1 MRRLWVFLVVCIWG
15 CSAPV
20 SDLRIATGDS
30 GSGLEPHRRIIALF
44 QERNPGIKIQLEA
57 VSGGDYY
64 TRLLTQLA
72 SGQPPDVVHLGDDA
86 MGGFVRRGCLQPLRP
101 VDADLYLPGVLAPGL
116 GGAARSRYAPGLR
129 PPVEPPAYLLPKDF
143 TPLAVY
149 CNRRLFREAGVEMP
163 AEDWT
168 WEDFVA
174 VAAKFRAKQRWGA
187 VVPGPRSGLLEYL
200 VALEGGNWVEFEG
213 PAQERAVQRLQAML
227 LAEGCPYPTE
237 LGSFTGS
244 NQEFERGQAA
254 MKLSGR
260 WPLPQLRKRQDM
272 DLIILPTPRGSRRAN
287 ILYWS
292 GLGVTA
298 QSPRKQLAQEYVA
311 LATGVEGSQ
320 IWSGWGLPAIRSV
333 ASSFGQDRLER
344 VFLEELN
351 WTVPRTYQLDPTW
364 SEFGQA
370 ALIRLHESI
379 LLDPGASPQQ
389 LLAQQSQRLK
399 RERRARQR

>member
-1 MRRLWVFLVVCIWG
+1 
-15 CSAPV
+15 V

-44 QERNPGIKIQLEA
+44 QERHPGLKIQLEA

-86 MGGFVRRGCLQPLRP
+86 MGGFVRRGCLQPLGS
-101 VDADLYLPGVLAPGL
+101 VDAALYLPGVLAPGL
-116 GGAARSRYAPGLR
+116 SPQTR
-129 PPVEPPAYLLPKDF
+129 PRLGPPAFLLPKDF

-149 CNRRLFREAGVEMP
+149 CNRRLFREAGVAMP

-174 VAAKFRAKQRWGA
+174 IAGKFRTRQRWGA

-200 VALEGGNWVEFEG
+200 VALEGGNWLQFEG
-213 PAQERAVQRLQAML
+213 PAQERAVKRLQAML
-227 LAEGCPYPTE
+227 LAEGCPYPAE

-260 WPLPQLRKRQDM
+260 WPLPQLRKRHDM
-272 DLIILPTPRGSRRAN
+272 DLVILPTPRGSRRAN

-298 QSPRKQLAQEYVA
+298 QSQHQELAQEYVA
-311 LATGVEGSQ
+311 LATGAEGSK

-333 ASSFGQDRLER
+333 ASSFGQDPLER
-344 VFLEELN
+344 VFLEELH

-364 SEFGQA
+364 NEFGQA

-379 LLDPGASPQQ
+379 LLDPRASPKD
-389 LLAQQSQRLK
+389 LLAQQSHRLK
-399 RERRARQR
+399 RERKARQR